1 MLGLTCAPENVD
13 IGGGFEDDNFEAIAS
28 VLREAIDLHFP
39 FDAATGEGVRIIAE
53 PGRYYVSRAFQLAT
67 NIIARRAAR
76 EGVNDESSMVEDFDF
91 EDGNDGDDVK
101 PSVMCK
107 SPTAHMKT

>member
-1 MLGLTCAPENVD
+1 MLARVD
-13 IGGGFEDDNFEAIAS
+13 IGGGFEDDNFEAIAR
-28 VLREAIDLHFP
+28 VLRDAIAQHFP
-39 FDAATGEGVRIIAE
+39 LDEVSGQGVRIIAE

-91 EDGNDGDDVK
+91 DDGNDGDDVK
-101 PSVMCK
+101 PSVMCRYLL
-107 SPTAHMKT
+107 AHSLSHGS